1 MNTGREMSKMH
12 IISISCFVGLAACA
26 TSPSLRTVRSDL
38 RGSTAVSTPAPR
50 LLVTGPVR
58 LLHANYDRRAG
69 VTFSKA
75 VLAEGANA
83 IDCGGSAPFGWDG
96 TSDLDVREGEGIC
109 VTAGRAVNLVWHA
122 RTGVEAPRATQQA
135 KR

>member
-1 MNTGREMSKMH
+1 M
-12 IISISCFVGLAACA
+12 AACA
-26 TSPSLRTVRSDL
+26 TTSPAGHSDL
-38 RGSTAVSTPAPR
+38 RGRTAVSTPVPQ

-75 VLAEGANA
+75 VMTDGASA
-83 IDCGGSAPFGWDG
+83 IDCRSAALVGWDG
-96 TSDLDVREGEGIC
+96 EADLEVREGEGIC
-109 VTAGRAVNLVWHA
+109 VAASRDVNLLWHA
-122 RTGVEAPRATQQA
+122 RPGVSAPQPTQHA